1 MAGRTPGMPRP
12 PLLALA
18 LVAAGV
24 APLRAQPIRTPDAAP
39 GDTAALRRAMPALAR
54 AALGRIARDA
64 DDATL
69 NTTFRLQLV
78 AGDDSAALET
88 LGALR
93 ALRSRRDPRFAPSE
107 YLQYEVHARAAR
119 EAARAGTAYAPALR
133 RILLEREATLADDVA
148 WRVAGSFR
156 FFDLDASAA
165 QLDRMLGGMRGRDTL
180 ALDEA
185 VALARSW
192 LADRTYRAL
201 APVVGPVLA
210 EAESRRYAIDDT
222 VRVPLRDGNVLSAV
236 VVRPRRFTG
245 PQPAVL
251 EFTIYANPQNRL
263 TALESAANGFIGI
276 VATTRGKGASAGPVR
291 PFEPDADD
299 ARDLLDWI
307 ARQPWSDGTVGM
319 IGASYAG
326 FTQWAAAKSLHP
338 ALRTIVPVVAV
349 APGVDFPREQGIVLN
364 FQFAWARYVAAGPS
378 LDEAAFADRARW
390 HRLDSTWFARGTR
403 YRDLDLLD
411 GAPNPAFRRWLDH
424 PTYDAWWR
432 AMVPQAPAYRRLAIP
447 VLTITGYFDG
457 AQPGALHYQRA
468 HLAAR
473 PDADHVLLIGPWDHF
488 GAQRRPAPFLG
499 GERLDPVAS
508 VDVTA
513 LVYGWL
519 AHVLRGAPRPAL
531 LADRVNFQV
540 MGTNTWRHVPTLAA
554 MATDTIRLHFA
565 PARDGARDGR
575 LTASPARGAT
585 TLRVDLADRTVTSG
599 VFIAPGRDT
608 VLDRA
613 NAVVFESEPLPAA
626 TTVSG
631 AVTGALE
638 LVLDRRDAD
647 LFVVLYERTAAGEYR
662 QLTYALGRA
671 SLARDPT
678 RRRLLV
684 PGRRERLPI
693 TGARVT
699 SRVVAAGSRLVA
711 VVGVNKGPQAQVT
724 YGSGKDPSDETI
736 RDAGRPL
743 RLDLLGTSA
752 VRIPVLR

>member
-1 MAGRTPGMPRP
+1 MPRARP
-12 PLLALA
+12 IA
-18 LVAAGV
+18 LVAALLAA
-24 APLRAQPIRTPDAAP
+24 APLHTQPIRPPDAAP
-39 GDTAALRRAMPALAR
+39 GDTGALRRAMPVLAR
-54 AALGRIARDA
+54 AALARMPRGD

-78 AGDDSAALET
+78 AGDDSGALAT
-88 LGALR
+88 LDALR
-93 ALRSRRDPRFAPSE
+93 ALRSRRDPRFAPAE
-107 YLQYEVHARAAR
+107 YLQYEVHAHAVR
-119 EAARAGTAYAPALR
+119 EAARTGTAYAPALR
-133 RILLEREATLADDVA
+133 RAFLGREGTLDDDIA

-156 FFDLDASAA
+156 FFDLGASAS
-165 QLDRMLGGMRGRDTL
+165 QLDRTLATMRGRDTL

-185 VALARSW
+185 IALVRTW

-201 APVVGPVLA
+201 DPVIGPVLA
-210 EAESRRYAIDDT
+210 EAEARRYAIDDS
-222 VRVPLRDGNVLSAV
+222 VRIPLRDGNVLSAV
-236 VVRPRRFTG
+236 VVRPRRLAG

-251 EFTIYANPQNRL
+251 EFTIYANDQNRL
-263 TALESAANGFIGI
+263 TALESAANGFVGI
-276 VATTRGKGASAGPVR
+276 VATTRGKRASAGPVR
-291 PFEPDADD
+291 PFEPDAAD

-307 ARQPWSDGTVGM
+307 ARQPWSDGAVGM

-338 ALRTIVPVVAV
+338 ALRTIVPTVAV

-364 FQFAWARYVAAGPS
+364 FQFAWARYVASGPL
-378 LDEAAFADRARW
+378 LDEAAFGDRARW
-390 HRLDSTWFARGTR
+390 QRLDSTWFARGTA
-403 YRDLDLLD
+403 YRDLDRLD
-411 GAPNPAFRRWLDH
+411 GASNPAFRRWLDH

-432 AMVPQAPAYRRLAIP
+432 AMIPQRDEYRRLAIP

-473 PDADHVLLIGPWDHF
+473 PDADHVVLIGPWDHF
-488 GAQRRPAPFLG
+488 GAQRRPSPFLG
-499 GERLDPVAS
+499 GERIDPVAV

-513 LVYGWL
+513 VVYGWL
-519 AHVLRGAPRPAL
+519 SHVLRGTPRPAL

-540 MGTNTWRHVPTLAA
+540 MGTDRWRHVPWLAA
-554 MATDTIRLHFA
+554 MATDTIALHLA
-565 PARDGARDGR
+565 PPRGAARDGR
-575 LTASPARGAT
+575 LVPRPAAGST
-585 TLRVDLADRTVTSG
+585 TLRVDLRDRSVASG
-599 VFIAPGRDT
+599 TFIAPGRDT
-608 VLDRA
+608 ALDRA

-626 TTVSG
+626 TTISG
-631 AVTGALE
+631 AFTGTLA

-647 LFVVLYERTAAGEYR
+647 LSVTLYERTADGAYR
-662 QLTYALGRA
+662 QLGYSLGRA
-671 SLARDPT
+671 SLARDPA

-693 TGARVT
+693 TGVRIT

-711 VVGVNKGPQAQVT
+711 VVGVAKGPQAQFT

-743 RLDLLGTSA
+743 RLELSATS
-752 VRIPVLR
+752 VLRIPVLR